1 MTHVSP
7 IEPLAAAKILA
18 STDDY
23 RPAEQMMS
31 SPGTPGMEAFIAGT
45 LARYAM
51 INHLNTPG
59 REYEGSPDFR
69 VRLMDEPIAQETKTM
84 LIMLTELTND
94 QINLAAIVHDL
105 HQTITY
111 SKWAEQI
118 MNKGD
123 ERARDHKYPDNAIRL
138 MILRSQLARA
148 AESPSSIGLCV
159 ETRIRTDIPRRA
171 DLTFGRLPRHVDW
184 MGMEPTLQKV
194 RGAPC
199 VVIASDVQPPN
210 PAYVLA
216 FPRNT
221 SAPTEIPSI
230 TNTRPPGEQ
239 NQRLQEILKY
249 QGASE
254 VVWLDPAQ
262 TDRKPLPPLPDYL
275 YPKDHE
281 QDRNTN
287 DTETTE
293 W

>member
-1 MTHVSP
+1 MTHFTP
-7 IEPLAAAKILA
+7 IDPLAAARILA
-18 STDDY
+18 STDNY
-23 RPAEQMMS
+23 EQAERMMS
-31 SPGTPGMEAFIAGT
+31 WPGTPGMEAFITGT

-69 VRLMDEPIAQETKTM
+69 IRLMDEPIARETRDM
-84 LIMLTELTND
+84 LIMLTELTD
-94 QINLAAIVHDL
+94 SQITLAEIVHDL
-105 HQTITY
+105 RQTVNY

-118 MNKGD
+118 MNRGD
-123 ERARDHKYPDNAIRL
+123 ERVRDHKYPNNTIRL

-159 ETRIRTDIPRRA
+159 ETSIRTDIPRRA
-171 DLTFGRLPRHVDW
+171 NLTFRRLPRHHSW
-184 MGMEPTLQKV
+184 MGMEPALQKV

-221 SAPTEIPSI
+221 SPPAQIPGL

-239 NQRLQEILKY
+239 NQRLQEILEY
-249 QGASE
+249 QEASK
-254 VVWLDPAQ
+254 VVWLDPALIDLKQ
-262 TDRKPLPPLPDYL
+262 IPPLPDYL
-275 YPKDHE
+275 YPKDTE
-281 QDRNTN
+281 QYRNT
-287 DTETTE
+287 DHTETTE

>member
-1 MTHVSP
+1 MGHFTA
-7 IEPLAAAKILA
+7 IDPLAAAKILA

-23 RPAEQMMS
+23 GQAEHMMS
-31 SPGTPGMEAFIAGT
+31 WPGTPGMEAFITGT

-51 INHLNTPG
+51 INHLNTSS

-69 VRLMDEPIAQETKTM
+69 VRLMDEPIARETRDM
-84 LIMLTELTND
+84 LVMITELTD
-94 QINLAAIVHDL
+94 GQITLAEIVHDL
-105 HQTITY
+105 HQTLTY

-123 ERARDHKYPDNAIRL
+123 ERVRDHKYPDNTTRL

-148 AESPSSIGLCV
+148 AESSSSIGLCV
-159 ETRIRTDIPRRA
+159 ENSIRTDIPRRA
-171 DLTFGRLPRHVDW
+171 DLTFGRLPRHLDW

-221 SAPTEIPSI
+221 SAPTEIPGL
-230 TNTRPPGEQ
+230 TNAKPPGEQ
-239 NQRLQEILKY
+239 NQRLQEILEY
-249 QGASE
+249 QEASK
-254 VVWLDPAQ
+254 VVWLDPAR
-262 TDRKPLPPLPDYL
+262 TDRKQLPPLPNYF
-275 YPKDHE
+275 YPRDHE
-281 QDRNTN
+281 QDRNTD